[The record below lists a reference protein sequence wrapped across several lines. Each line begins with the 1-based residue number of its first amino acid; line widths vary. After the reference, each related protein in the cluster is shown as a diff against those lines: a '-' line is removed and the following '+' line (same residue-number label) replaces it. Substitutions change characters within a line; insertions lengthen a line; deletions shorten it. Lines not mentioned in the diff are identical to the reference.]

1 MCIFAQKLKLFI
13 INLNKMK
20 KIIFL
25 FAISLSTITFA
36 QNTQK
41 DSINNP
47 KNQVNAA
54 QRLLSSNLSQQ
65 GLTVGGYAETHY
77 NGESGKNALLDVHRI
92 VMLFGYKFNDRT
104 QFITELEFEHV
115 KEVYVEQ
122 AFLQYSLT
130 DNVNLRAGL
139 MLVPMGIINEY
150 HEPTTFNGVERPSMD
165 KSIVPSTWREI
176 GLGLSGKFDEASL
189 RYQVYM
195 FNGFKSDNDGK
206 YLGGSN
212 GLRNGRQKGAESTM
226 NNVNFSGKL
235 DYYGLPGLRLGLS
248 GYFGR
253 TQSDKALESTLG
265 ADVGVAMVGLDARYA
280 NKRFTA
286 RGQFI
291 NASISDSEDYNSL
304 YTSDLGSALRGWYL
318 ESAYNLLSQ
327 DKEQQLFGFVRY
339 EDFNTH
345 ASTDGGLAK
354 NLAYDRNEWTIGLTY
369 KVAPG
374 AAFKADYQFKKNAV
388 VGSETIKQLNLGF
401 GVWF

>member
-1 MCIFAQKLKLFI
+1 MKRILFFAFASLTFGLAAQTSNDSI
-13 INLNKMK
+13 INP
-20 KIIFL
+20 
-25 FAISLSTITFA
+25 
-36 QNTQK
+36 Q
-41 DSINNP
+41 
-47 KNQVNAA
+47 NQVNAA
-54 QRLLSSNLSQQ
+54 QRILSTNLNQQ

-77 NGESGKNALLDVHRI
+77 NGISGKNAKLDVHRV
-92 VMLFGYKFNDRT
+92 VMLFGYKFNERT

-115 KEVYVEQ
+115 KEIYVEQ
-122 AFLQYSLT
+122 AFLQYSLS

-165 KSIVPSTWREI
+165 KSIVPTTWREI
-176 GLGLSGKFDEASL
+176 GLGVTGKFDEASL

-195 FNGFKSDNDGK
+195 FNGFTSNNNGK
-206 YLGGSN
+206 FLGGSN

-253 TQSDKALESTLG
+253 TQSDKAIEDIDG
-265 ADVGVAMVGLDARYA
+265 ADVGVAMIGLDARYA
-280 NKRFTA
+280 KNRFTA

-291 NASISDSEDYNSL
+291 HASITDSDAYNN
-304 YTSDLGSALRGWYL
+304 YYGSDLGSALQGWYV
-318 ESAYNLLSQ
+318 EGAYNLLSQ

-345 ASTDGGLAK
+345 ASTAGSLAQ
-354 NLAYDRNEWTIGLTY
+354 NLSYDRNEWTLGLTW
-369 KVAPG
+369 KVAQG
-374 AAFKADYQFKKNAV
+374 AAFKADYQLKNNAV
-388 VGSETIKQLNLGF
+388 VGATTTKQFNLGF
-401 GVWF
+401 GIWF

>member
-1 MCIFAQKLKLFI
+1 
-13 INLNKMK
+13 MK
-20 KIIFL
+20 KIL
-25 FAISLSTITFA
+25 FTLLAGASLLATA
-36 QNTQK
+36 QSAPQ
-41 DSINNP
+41 DSIPTNP
-47 KNQVNAA
+47 QNQKNAA
-54 QRLLSSNLSQQ
+54 QRILSSNLNQK
-65 GLTVGGYAETHY
+65 GLTVGGYGEVHFNRET
-77 NGESGKNALLDVHRI
+77 GKNALLDVHRV
-92 VMLFGYKFNDRT
+92 VMLFGYKFNERT

-122 AFLQYSLT
+122 AFLQYSLN
-130 DNVNLRAGL
+130 DNINVRAGL
-139 MLVPMGIINEY
+139 MLVPMGIVNEY

-165 KSIVPSTWREI
+165 KAIVPTTWREI
-176 GLGLSGKFDEASL
+176 GLGVSGKYDDASL

-195 FNGFKSDNDGK
+195 FNGFTSDNGGK
-206 YLGGSN
+206 YLGGKN

-253 TQSDKALESTLG
+253 TQSNVAIEDTPG

-291 NASISDSEDYNSL
+291 NASITDSKDYNAL
-304 YTSDLGSALRGWYL
+304 YGSDLGSALRGWYV
-318 ESAYNLLSQ
+318 ESAYNLLPM
-327 DKEQQLFGFVRY
+327 DKEQQLFAFARY

-345 ASTDGGLAK
+345 ASTEGALAK
-354 NLAYDRNEWTIGLTY
+354 NLAYDRNEVTVGLTY

-374 AAFKADYQFKKNAV
+374 AAFKADYQFKNNAV
-388 VGSETIKQLNLGF
+388 SGNEGTRQLNLGF
-401 GVWF
+401 GIWF